1 MKSKLIPIEQN
12 NQRVLLTFQI
22 AEMVLLKNRFLK
34 ISMLTKN
41 VISKANIITASLVL
55 KNVNFVTIRK
65 FRTVAKK
72 QKYFISEQ
80 KKVHCFMKSHLFENH
95 EENRLLQ
102 VLICR
107 LL

>member
-41 VISKANIITASLVL
+41 AISKANICKKAKVL
-55 KNVNFVTIRK
+55 
-65 FRTVAKK
+65 
-72 QKYFISEQ
+72 Y
-80 KKVHCFMKSHLFENH
+80 L
-95 EENRLLQ
+95 
-102 VLICR
+102 
-107 LL
+107 